1 MNRHDLTL
9 SEMTSMVGT
18 EVGVSAW
25 HRIDQALINAFAQ
38 VSGDT
43 QFIHV
48 DPERA
53 ATSPFGGTI
62 AHGFLTVALL
72 STMAIE
78 AQPQLSRLR
87 TSVNYGFDRLRFI
100 APVPVGSEL
109 RARFTLSALEERQPG
124 EVSVAWDVTVEIKG
138 QDKPALIARWL
149 NRRYL
154 DPA

>member
-1 MNRHDLTL
+1 
-9 SEMTSMVGT
+9 
-18 EVGVSAW
+18 
-25 HRIDQALINAFAQ
+25 
-38 VSGDT
+38 
-43 QFIHV
+43 
-48 DPERA
+48 
-53 ATSPFGGTI
+53 
-62 AHGFLTVALL
+62 
-72 STMAIE
+72 MAIE

-87 TSVNYGFDRLRFI
+87 MSVNYGFDRLRFI